1 MPCRSYNY
9 DRGGRKMSKRVG
21 LEASH
26 AAAEAARMADVDVI
40 AAYPITPQ
48 THIPER
54 LAEMV
59 ANGELNAAYIP
70 VESEHSAM
78 STCLGAAAVGART
91 FTATAGQ
98 GLELMHEVVYIA
110 SSMRYPI
117 VMTVCNR
124 ALSAPLSV
132 WGDHSDAMAV
142 RDTGWIQVFCQNNQQ
157 AFDMTLW
164 GFRVGEDSR
173 VLFPVMVHFDGFH
186 LSHVTEPV
194 ILPEQKEVD
203 EFLPKFHYPFAL
215 NPDKPMTHGAFGP
228 PDIYSET
235 KIAQEVAFRKS
246 KEVIIQGFKEFGDIF
261 GRYYQ
266 PVESYRTEGAKLLLL
281 TMGSF
286 SETAKIA
293 IDTKKNKGESV
304 GLISLRLWRPF
315 PFEELRQAVKDAETL
330 IVFDRCISFGG
341 PGGPVSSEV
350 RSALYNEK
358 ERPRVV
364 SFVGGLGGRD
374 MSVKDFEYVIDRGRD
389 IVEKGSME
397 LFETVG
403 IRGKV
408 TGIRG

>member
-1 MPCRSYNY
+1 
-9 DRGGRKMSKRVG
+9 MSKRVG

-59 ANGELNAAYIP
+59 ADGELDAAYVP
-70 VESEHSAM
+70 VESEHSAL
-78 STCLGAAAVGART
+78 SACLGSAAVGART

-98 GLELMHEVVYIA
+98 GLELMHEVVYVA

-142 RDTGWIQVFCQNNQQ
+142 RDTGWIQVFCQNNQE

-164 GFRVGEDSR
+164 AFRVGEDSR
-173 VLFPVMVHFDGFH
+173 VLFPVMVHFDGFS

-194 ILPEQKEVD
+194 ILPEQEEVD
-203 EFLPKFHYPFAL
+203 RFLPKFRYPFAL
-215 NPDKPMTHGAFGP
+215 NPDKPTTHGAFGP

-235 KIAQEVAFRKS
+235 KVAQEVAFRKS
-246 KEVIIQGFKEFGDIF
+246 KEVILQGWQEFGDIF
-261 GRYYQ
+261 GRYYD
-266 PVESYRTEGAKLLLL
+266 PVESYGTEGAKLLVL

-286 SETAKIA
+286 SETAKA
-293 IDTKKNKGESV
+293 AVDAKKDNGESV
-304 GLISLRLWRPF
+304 GLVNLRLWRPF
-315 PFEELRQAVKDAETL
+315 PFKELRQVVKDAETL
-330 IVFDRCISFGG
+330 VVFDRCISFGG
-341 PGGPVSSEV
+341 PGGPVSSEI

-358 ERPRVV
+358 KRPVIV

-374 MSVKDFEYVIDRGRD
+374 MSVKDFDYVIDQGRE
-389 IVEKGSME
+389 VAEKGSKE

-403 IRGKV
+403 IRGDV